1 MENTACHA
9 TCRQCMKWKEGS
21 QGTAYFSRVVSYSRN
36 MFMKSTTEFGQEAA
50 EKASSEIGERGVEPE
65 AAEAQVAD

>member
-1 MENTACHA
+1 
-9 TCRQCMKWKEGS
+9 MKWKE
-21 QGTAYFSRVVSYSRN
+21 GTAYFSRVVSYSRN
-36 MFMKSTTEFGQEAA
+36 MFMKCTADFGQEAA